1 MTEVEINKQNLTKL
15 IKNKQSF
22 IFVSKYWDKE
32 TTGKLQ
38 RQIINYLG
46 KENANLFFG
55 LGENRIEN
63 LIKKNIAREKCHF
76 IGNLQSRDFVQIV
89 KYCNFIHSLQ
99 SVKHAEKLNKIC
111 EQENLTLKVF
121 LQIKISQENSKS
133 GISQEN
139 FEQIFYSISKLESL
153 EIIGIAGMGKGENF
167 TRKEKLEEF
176 QKLIDLRNKYFPGK
190 FISAGTSR
198 DWEIALPMK
207 EGIIMRLGKCLVE
220 V

>member
-63 LIKKNIAREKCHF
+63 LIKKI
-76 IGNLQSRDFVQIV
+76 LLV
-89 KYCNFIHSLQ
+89 KNVILLAICKVVILY
-99 SVKHAEKLNKIC
+99 KL
-111 EQENLTLKVF
+111 
-121 LQIKISQENSKS
+121 
-133 GISQEN
+133 
-139 FEQIFYSISKLESL
+139 
-153 EIIGIAGMGKGENF
+153 
-167 TRKEKLEEF
+167 
-176 QKLIDLRNKYFPGK
+176 
-190 FISAGTSR
+190 
-198 DWEIALPMK
+198 
-207 EGIIMRLGKCLVE
+207 
-220 V
+220 